1 MPTPERAIDAVAEDV
16 AAGFEERFRPD
27 PDLDKPGFRVLE
39 PYDVEQETFVN
50 DTRGTAAVAVPWAW
64 KGRFDEPFVTPYGTL
79 RPRTPAEA
87 REGASRL
94 SPEVEIRGVTI
105 VRDDPE
111 KGEQFQRF
119 VDWLGVL
126 SSMGVALVTRP
137 VIDSVEADTDDL
149 SPFEPLA
156 DDS

>member
-1 MPTPERAIDAVAEDV
+1 MSRPDSRSGSDA
-16 AAGFEERFRPD
+16 D

-39 PYDVEQETFVN
+39 PYDVEQETFAN
-50 DTRGTAAVAVPWAW
+50 ATASAVAVPWAW
-64 KGRFDEPFVTPYGTL
+64 KGRFDEPFARPGTL
-79 RPRTPAEA
+79 RPRTPREE
-87 REGASRL
+87 REGTDRL
-94 SPEVEIRGVTI
+94 SREVEIRGVTI

-137 VIDSVEADTDDL
+137 VIDSIEADTDDL
-149 SPFEPLA
+149 DLFKPLEEE
-156 DDS
+156 S